1 MKLCNSFLAGIILFL
16 FTSSANYIYGQ
27 EKELTGSTWTFS
39 KYFNDLQKGDTLTL
53 YLAYEYGEFA
63 FLIGG
68 ELDSCSSDTYCVRK
82 NKELTQMVKTCKW
95 INTGW
100 WSLKDKQLTIGT
112 NDKELVFKYLE
123 NTTNTYTFI
132 VMNRNPVMRW

>member
-1 MKLCNSFLAGIILFL
+1 MKLRKPIFIGLLFIF
-16 FTSSANYIYGQ
+16 FTGSSTYLYGQ
-27 EKELTGSTWTFS
+27 EKELTGNTWTFS
-39 KYFNDLQKGDTLTL
+39 KYFNDLKKGDTLTL

-100 WSLKDKQLTIGT
+100 WSLKDKQLTIAI

>member
-1 MKLCNSFLAGIILFL
+1 MKNYKSVLGGMIFLIFACN
-16 FTSSANYIYGQ
+16 ANYLYGQ
-27 EKELTGSTWTFS
+27 EKELTGNTWTFS
-39 KYFNDLQKGDTLTL
+39 KYFNDLKKGDTLTL
-53 YLAYEYGEFA
+53 YLAYEYGEYA
-63 FLIGG
+63 FLTNG

-100 WSLKDKQLTIGT
+100 WSLQDKQLTIAI

-123 NTTNTYTFI
+123 NTTNTYTFL
-132 VMNRNPVMRW
+132 VLKRNPVMRW